1 MNAGGHTLT
10 RLITAAV
17 VLAAVLAGFIATQ
30 SAAAAAPPADW
41 RLSGPVSAVARAGDR
56 IILGGSFDYIGPV
69 TGPGAAVSTSTGEL
83 VGEFPLV
90 EGGDV
95 DVVIG
100 DGAGGFYIGGDF
112 TTVGGLPRS
121 GLAHLL
127 EDGRLDQAWEASVDG
142 DVYALAL
149 GAGRV
154 YAGGDFAKAN
164 GNARANLAA
173 FDASTGALAAWNP
186 SPSGDVYAL
195 AFTAATV
202 FAGGDFTRI
211 AGAARDRIAG
221 LDAVTGA
228 LVPTWDSGA
237 DDFVAALLVSGDT
250 LFVGGEFST
259 MNDEPRARLAA
270 LDLTS
275 GRLKPWNPQAV
286 DTVWTLAEA
295 GSTILAGGSFWS
307 IDDQE
312 RNNVASLD
320 RSSGAVTSW
329 NPSADGIVD
338 SIVVS
343 GSTAFLG
350 GYFDAVGGAA
360 RSGLAAVDLGS
371 GRATAWNPG
380 TASFEEYGDEQ
391 VYSLALAGS
400 TLYAGGAFSSAGGL
414 KLGGLAAVDA
424 TTHAWADW
432 SVGTTGEYSGVNELL
447 VSDGTLYVGGY
458 FEEIGGK
465 PRANLAAVNLATGG
479 VLSWNPAVLGEVS
492 SLARRGSTIYLGGDS
507 SGSGGSPVAA

>member
-186 SPSGDVYAL
+186 SPQRRRVR
-195 AFTAATV
+195 
-202 FAGGDFTRI
+202 AGVHG
-211 AGAARDRIAG
+211 RDRVRGRRLHADRRG
-221 LDAVTGA
+221 GA
-228 LVPTWDSGA
+228 RS
-237 DDFVAALLVSGDT
+237 
-250 LFVGGEFST
+250 
-259 MNDEPRARLAA
+259 NRRARCRDRRARA
-270 LDLTS
+270 DLGLRR
-275 GRLKPWNPQAV
+275 GRL
-286 DTVWTLAEA
+286 
-295 GSTILAGGSFWS
+295 
-307 IDDQE
+307 
-312 RNNVASLD
+312 
-320 RSSGAVTSW
+320 
-329 NPSADGIVD
+329 
-338 SIVVS
+338 
-343 GSTAFLG
+343 
-350 GYFDAVGGAA
+350 
-360 RSGLAAVDLGS
+360 
-371 GRATAWNPG
+371 
-380 TASFEEYGDEQ
+380 
-391 VYSLALAGS
+391 
-400 TLYAGGAFSSAGGL
+400 
-414 KLGGLAAVDA
+414 
-424 TTHAWADW
+424 
-432 SVGTTGEYSGVNELL
+432 
-447 VSDGTLYVGGY
+447 
-458 FEEIGGK
+458 
-465 PRANLAAVNLATGG
+465 
-479 VLSWNPAVLGEVS
+479 
-492 SLARRGSTIYLGGDS
+492 RRGPARLG
-507 SGSGGSPVAA
+507 